1 MNSRTTRAENS
12 HLPFSKVRAID
23 SDSRRTFEGIG
34 IALVGVGLIGLALWL
49 AWYLL

>member
-1 MNSRTTRAENS
+1 MAATAISRNAKTVAKS
-12 HLPFSKVRAID
+12 MPGID